1 MTQKTFLNN
10 MILGGMFMKAE
21 IFYNDKKIGKYR
33 REYYSRIN

>member
-21 IFYNDKKIGKYR
+21 IFYNDKNWEILKGIPFK
-33 REYYSRIN
+33 N